1 MENETNK
8 ELIKEV
14 NSVSYAAL
22 MHAKE
27 LVKNGAR
34 IMDVAKSI
42 EEFIKEK
49 GYGFAFP
56 VNISLDTEAA
66 HDTPE
71 IDDARIFNGNIVKID
86 LGAEKEGML
95 GDCALTIDLSG
106 SNGNLLDASQDA
118 LKNAIASIK
127 AGVKAREVGKVIEE
141 TIKKAGFSPIYNLG
155 GHQIKKNELHAGLFL
170 PNYDNGDETVL
181 EEGMV
186 IAIEPFA
193 TNGKGR
199 ITEGDYCQIY
209 SFLNERKVRSATG
222 RAVMKKIKENYP
234 SNPFAA
240 RWLEDMAGKF
250 DIQVS
255 LQELY
260 VAGAIERYP
269 VLVEVSK
276 GLVAQFEASVM
287 VEKDGCTVLTK

>member
-186 IAIEPFA
+186 IAIEP
-193 TNGKGR
+193 
-199 ITEGDYCQIY
+199 
-209 SFLNERKVRSATG
+209 
-222 RAVMKKIKENYP
+222 
-234 SNPFAA
+234 
-240 RWLEDMAGKF
+240 
-250 DIQVS
+250 
-255 LQELY
+255 
-260 VAGAIERYP
+260 
-269 VLVEVSK
+269 
-276 GLVAQFEASVM
+276 
-287 VEKDGCTVLTK
+287 